1 MVSVAKLERF
11 SLTSLVEELYKS
23 AITIRILGL
32 FSTAI
37 NFKRTSGVRLMNKM
51 IGESVI
57 MKTRKKRM
65 KRKRRM
71 TTKMDDV

>member
-32 FSTAI
+32 FSAAI